1 MSPWRESF
9 ESSISCQKSGVVIF
23 FGRYLPM
30 DTATLFTI
38 VVIIIA
44 IILVAVGVYLILV
57 LHEARHSLRKINHV
71 LDHVESVVDIID
83 TKIARPASSLS
94 GVLVAIKEG
103 LQVIRSFKKSVSKKE
118 DHE

>member
-1 MSPWRESF
+1 
-9 ESSISCQKSGVVIF
+9 
-23 FGRYLPM
+23 M

-38 VVIIIA
+38 IVVIIT
-44 IILVAVGVYLILV
+44 IILVAVGAYLVLV
-57 LHEARHSLRKINHV
+57 LHEARQSLKKVNHV

-103 LQVIRSFKKSVSKKE
+103 LQVIRSFKKSVSKGE

>member
-1 MSPWRESF
+1 
-9 ESSISCQKSGVVIF
+9 
-23 FGRYLPM
+23 M

-38 VVIIIA
+38 VIIIIT

-57 LHEARHSLRKINHV
+57 LHEARHSLKRVNHL

-83 TKIARPASSLS
+83 TKIARPASSLG

-103 LQVIRSFKKSVSKKE
+103 LEIIKSFKKNISRERDDES
-118 DHE
+118 